1 MSQANT
7 KNQAT
12 KAADHSSAQL
22 SAEMIKKLIEQSHE
36 AKKQAYCPYSK
47 FRVGSALLTAD
58 NRVITGKEHDKLVC
72 FNSRV
77 VGLTLTTRKRSW
89 ADLSIRCPEK
99 YLYLL
104 YCKSKRQQPNAIPT
118 EIRRFSIAKCRDFLA
133 QRFWWFSYWNWK
145 IQHWCGSSKQGD
157 HKLQW
162 CRRW

>member
-1 MSQANT
+1 MSQVNT

-58 NRVITGKEHDKLVC
+58 NRVFTGKEHDKLVC
-72 FNSRV
+72 INSRV

-89 ADLSIRCPEK
+89 ADPSIRCPDK

-104 YCKSKRQQPNAIPT
+104 YCKSKKQQPNAISTAIRALFHYKVLGLLCSKVLMVFLLKLENPT
-118 EIRRFSIAKCRDFLA
+118 LV
-133 QRFWWFSYWNWK
+133 
-145 IQHWCGSSKQGD
+145 GG
-157 HKLQW
+157 L
-162 CRRW
+162 